1 MYSTEGGTA
10 KLYTRGNGK
19 VGQDISRLL
28 NLLKLPKTENMV
40 VRGEFIMSK
49 AKFKSKYASSFA
61 NARNLVAGNINRLSI
76 NDVINDIDFVAYEVI
91 VPSVKPSEQ
100 MKLLETSGFNVV
112 KNETRDSISNVA
124 LSELLV
130 QWRESYEYEMD
141 GVIVANDA
149 VYKRTDE
156 NPKHAFAFKMVLTD
170 QIAEAKVVDV
180 IWNASKDGYLKPRV
194 QIEPIHLVGVKIEY
208 ATGFNGAFIETNK
221 IGIGAVIQIIRSG
234 DVIPHIKKVIQPASE
249 AKMPTVPYK
258 WTENHVDIVLENA
271 ETDETVLA
279 KNITGFFR
287 GIEVEGLSSGNI
299 SRIIDAGFDSVSKIL
314 KMSVEDFKKVEGFKE
329 KMANKL
335 QQNIQT
341 QIAKASLA
349 DIMSASNLFGRGFSD
364 KKIQLIMENIPN
376 ILTSSDSDESKIN
389 KIAEIKGMS
398 KKTAEPFVSNIARFL
413 EFLTECGLT
422 AKLNSAGVEKNTQVD
437 ASHPLYKQKVIM
449 SGTRDKDL
457 EKRIEEAGGILGS
470 SVSKTTFVVITPEPE
485 STTGKVSTA
494 RELGVQIMTPEEFRV
509 KYFS

>member
-1 MYSTEGGTA
+1 
-10 KLYTRGNGK
+10 
-19 VGQDISRLL
+19 
-28 NLLKLPKTENMV
+28 
-40 VRGEFIMSK
+40 
-49 AKFKSKYASSFA
+49 
-61 NARNLVAGNINRLSI
+61 
-76 NDVINDIDFVAYEVI
+76 
-91 VPSVKPSEQ
+91 
-100 MKLLETSGFNVV
+100 
-112 KNETRDSISNVA
+112 
-124 LSELLV
+124 
-130 QWRESYEYEMD
+130 
-141 GVIVANDA
+141 
-149 VYKRTDE
+149 
-156 NPKHAFAFKMVLTD
+156 
-170 QIAEAKVVDV
+170 
-180 IWNASKDGYLKPRV
+180 
-194 QIEPIHLVGVKIEY
+194 
-208 ATGFNGAFIETNK
+208 
-221 IGIGAVIQIIRSG
+221 
-234 DVIPHIKKVIQPASE
+234 
-249 AKMPTVPYK
+249 
-258 WTENHVDIVLENA
+258 
-271 ETDETVLA
+271 LA

-449 SGTRDKDL
+449 SGTRDKYL

-470 SVSKTTFVVITPEPE
+470 SVSKTTFVVITPEPD